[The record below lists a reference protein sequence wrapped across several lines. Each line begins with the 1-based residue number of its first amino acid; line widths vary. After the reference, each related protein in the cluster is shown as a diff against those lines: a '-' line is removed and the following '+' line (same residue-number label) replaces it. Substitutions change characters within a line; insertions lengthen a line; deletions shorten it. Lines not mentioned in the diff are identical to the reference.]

1 MEHLKHFYFLI
12 EHLICRRHSV
22 IHGDRESLPGDA
34 ISAWGITIA
43 DTSAQ
48 NGE

>member
-1 MEHLKHFYFLI
+1 MEHLKQIYFYI
-12 EHLICRRHSV
+12 EHLIRHRHSLE
-22 IHGDRESLPGDA
+22 HGDRESLPRDA